1 MPWWRFWHKERARG
15 ERPEGVGATG
25 PRAAASNV
33 AIVRDAERRR
43 LRRLLKREADL
54 EFDVAQGHSALE
66 PENRWTERVG
76 QLDAAIRQAEADIAA
91 LERPPR
97 ERHTIELPETP
108 IEVVEARPADPAAV
122 TLRVGDVELRYQE
135 EVDWAERGHQLAL
148 PQLARVAGDVDG
160 LIPPGGD
167 PEERARLAEHLRHAF
182 STIADEAL
190 ERTVDGEPLPP
201 RTLADLARPCPR
213 CGGWLDPK
221 GRCPACAERDWA
233 RQRIRA
239 DLLRLMK
246 ERDDVRAEMERYR
259 ERLPILERQLAE
271 TRAEIAGLREKGVE
285 PDL

>member
-1 MPWWRFWHKERARG
+1 
-15 ERPEGVGATG
+15 V
-25 PRAAASNV
+25 
-33 AIVRDAERRR
+33 
-43 LRRLLKREADL
+43 
-54 EFDVAQGHSALE
+54 
-66 PENRWTERVG
+66 
-76 QLDAAIRQAEADIAA
+76 
-91 LERPPR
+91 
-97 ERHTIELPETP
+97 
-108 IEVVEARPADPAAV
+108 
-122 TLRVGDVELRYQE
+122 
-135 EVDWAERGHQLAL
+135 AL
-148 PQLARVAGDVDG
+148 PQLARVAGDVDE

-190 ERTVDGEPLPP
+190 ERTVDGEPLPS

-246 ERDDVRAEMERYR
+246 ERDEVRAEMERYR

-271 TRAEIAGLREKGVE
+271 TRAEIAELREKGVE